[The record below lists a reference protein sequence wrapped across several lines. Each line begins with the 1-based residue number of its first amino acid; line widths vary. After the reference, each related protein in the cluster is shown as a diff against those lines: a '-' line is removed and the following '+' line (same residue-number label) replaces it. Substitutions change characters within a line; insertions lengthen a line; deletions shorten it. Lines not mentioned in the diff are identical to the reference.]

1 MNKEASMDKLYILW
15 TNADIITSRHM
26 VFMYAGNAKRNG
38 WWRDVTIIIWGTSA
52 ELLKNNAQMCEDIA
66 ELMSHGVEVIAC
78 KACADRLGATQTLTN
93 LGIEV
98 EYLGTYLTDV
108 IKDPAKSLITI

>member
-1 MNKEASMDKLYILW
+1 MDNLFILW

-38 WWRDVTIIIWGTSA
+38 WWREVTIVIWGATASLIKDNAEIREDLTS
-52 ELLKNNAQMCEDIA
+52 LMAQ
-66 ELMSHGVEVIAC
+66 GVKLIAC
-78 KACADRLGATQTLTN
+78 KACADRLEATDTLIN

-98 EYLGTYLTDV
+98 AYLGTYLTDI
-108 IKDPAKSLITI
+108 IKDPEKSLITV